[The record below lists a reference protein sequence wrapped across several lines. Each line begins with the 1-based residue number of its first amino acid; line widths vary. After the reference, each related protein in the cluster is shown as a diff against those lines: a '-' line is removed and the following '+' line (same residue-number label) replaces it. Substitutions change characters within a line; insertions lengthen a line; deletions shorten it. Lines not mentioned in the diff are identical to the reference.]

1 MLSRGAWFYEKALL
15 FLNIKRLISQ
25 GVSMSKKV
33 LLLCVALAG
42 VCGAEDVQ
50 QQSVDASDFV
60 EVAGGASES
69 VVESTAPAV
78 PQDVVDVALPE
89 NHELPNIRID
99 QGPVTVVPSYGCSE
113 ENVEALAHATVQ
125 ALHATLSDVVASLDN
140 AAQASAVASTRVSAV
155 SGAVQNVE
163 KEVGEAAASLQ
174 NAAGEISEAVQ
185 AIVGAATGNGTQSVT
200 EEVGEAAQ
208 AIQSAAAEVGQA
220 VQAIEQATATSTIVS
235 QYIPAIIE
243 LITSYYTKFV
253 EFFKQGWKYMVYTS
267 VNSATKHIIMAA
279 EHRNIP
285 VDLSALAIVNDCALE
300 CFARMNDAKNA
311 ILDAAGERSP
321 QLKQAAALYL
331 SQYENWFTGTSEAL
345 VDQNATASMLECL
358 GVRGL
363 DPALFSKRNMDYFRS
378 FGGEVRH
385 ANLFLVVSPSASS
398 GLIQSGIDAAVSVAE
413 SEVRAVVDGADQISK
428 VSGDI
433 AERAVEQMLVNEIIE
448 GITHRF
454 PEDK

>member
-1 MLSRGAWFYEKALL
+1 
-15 FLNIKRLISQ
+15 
-25 GVSMSKKV
+25 MSKKV

-42 VCGAEDVQ
+42 VCGAD
-50 QQSVDASDFV
+50 DAEQEVV
-60 EVAGGASES
+60 ETGAIVEAVGVSTELAADSPQAVAPSYDIVEAIGASTEPAADIPQA
-69 VVESTAPAV
+69 VAPSH
-78 PQDVVDVALPE
+78 DIVDVELPE
-89 NHELPNIRID
+89 NHELPGIRID

-125 ALHATLSDVVASLDN
+125 ALHATLSDVAASLDQ
-140 AAQASAVASTRVSAV
+140 AAHASASAVASVSDV

-163 KEVGEAAASLQ
+163 KEVGEASDAVQ

-185 AIVGAATGNGTQSVT
+185 AIVGAVTGNGTQNVAQ
-200 EEVGEAAQ
+200 ELGEAAGALQ
-208 AIQSAAAEVGQA
+208 AAATEVGQA
-220 VQAIEQATATSTIVS
+220 VEAIEHATTTSVVVT

-243 LITSYYTKFV
+243 LITSYYAKFV
-253 EFFKQGWKYMVYTS
+253 EFFTQGWKYMVYTS
-267 VNSATKHIIMAA
+267 VNSATKHIILAA

-285 VDLSALAIVNDCALE
+285 VDLSALAIVNACAVE
-300 CFARMNDAKNA
+300 CFTRMNDAKNA
-311 ILDAAGERSP
+311 ILEAAELRSP

-378 FGGEVRH
+378 LGGQVRH
-385 ANLFLVVSPSASS
+385 ANLFLVVSPSPSS
-398 GLIQSGIDAAVSVAE
+398 GLTQSGIDAAVSVAQD
-413 SEVRAVVDGADQISK
+413 EVRAVVDSADQISK

-448 GITHRF
+448 GITHRS